1 MNDNTSEHTLIRVWD
16 WPVRVF
22 HWSLALCVFIAY
34 FTGESEQYSLLH
46 QTLGYAAAGL
56 LAFRLAWGVVG
67 TRYAK
72 FSQFVRSPQAIW
84 AYLKSIRQGH
94 AQHHVGHNP
103 VGGVAVLLLMGL
115 VALTAFTGWL
125 IAAGDAP
132 GWQEELHELAANT
145 LMLVVLVHVLGV
157 LFSSRL
163 HQENLI
169 LAMLTGRKKGRKKG
183 HMHQGISRGWW
194 GIGALLFAA
203 LVVFILNQLQL

>member
-1 MNDNTSEHTLIRVWD
+1 MNDSTLETTTIRVWD

-34 FTGESEQYSLLH
+34 FTGESERYSWLH

-56 LAFRLAWGVVG
+56 IAFRLVWGAVG
-67 TRYAK
+67 TRYAR
-72 FSQFVRSPQAIW
+72 FQAFVRGPQAVW

-115 VALTAFTGWL
+115 VVLTALSGWV

-145 LMLVVLVHVLGV
+145 LMMVVAVHVLGV
-157 LFSSRL
+157 VLSSRL
-163 HQENLI
+163 HRENLV
-169 LAMLTGRKKGRKKG
+169 LAMLSGFKQG
-183 HMHQGISRGWW
+183 HAHQGIARSWW
-194 GIGALLFAA
+194 VLGLLLLLALAA
-203 LVVFILNQLQL
+203 FVLSQLPL

>member
-1 MNDNTSEHTLIRVWD
+1 MNDSTLESTTIRVWD

-56 LAFRLAWGVVG
+56 IAFRLFWGVVG
-67 TRYAK
+67 TRYAR
-72 FSQFVRSPQAIW
+72 FQEFVRGPQAVW
-84 AYLKSIRQGH
+84 AYLRSIRQGH

-103 VGGVAVLLLMGL
+103 VGGVAVLLLMSL
-115 VALTAFTGWL
+115 VALTALSGWL

-145 LMLVVLVHVLGV
+145 LMMLVAVHVLGV
-157 LFSSRL
+157 LLSSRL
-163 HQENLI
+163 HRENLVA
-169 LAMLTGRKKGRKKG
+169 AMWSGFKHG
-183 HMHQGISRGWW
+183 HAHQGIARSWW
-194 GIGALLFAA
+194 ALGLLLLLA
-203 LVVFILNQLQL
+203 LVAFIVSQLQL

>member
-1 MNDNTSEHTLIRVWD
+1 MNNNNVETTAIRVWD

-34 FTGESEQYSLLH
+34 FTGESERYSLLH

-56 LAFRLAWGVVG
+56 IAFRLVWGVVG
-67 TRYAK
+67 TRYAR
-72 FSQFVRSPQAIW
+72 FQEFVRGPQAVW

-115 VALTAFTGWL
+115 VALTALSGWL

-132 GWQEELHELAANT
+132 GWQEEMHELAANT
-145 LMLVVLVHVLGV
+145 LMMVVAVHVLGV
-157 LFSSRL
+157 VLSSRL
-163 HQENLI
+163 HHENLVA
-169 LAMLTGRKKGRKKG
+169 AMLSGFKQG
-183 HMHQGISRGWW
+183 HAHQGIARSWW
-194 GIGALLFAA
+194 VLGLLLLLALAA
-203 LVVFILNQLQL
+203 FVLSQLQL